1 MNKFYTAKYESIFMY
16 SAVKYKYI
24 IKKIIEQIL
33 NKKYDE
39 FVILNPN
46 LIKDNIHNIGQKLD
60 LLIKADD
67 EYINVELNSNYNK
80 YVKERNLLYVF
91 KLCLDKSEK
100 DKQTLKGKVRQININ
115 FGRKSKG
122 IEDIAVV
129 NLMTNK
135 KVTTKIEIKN
145 LNVDFYT
152 KKYYNNYKLTEEEK
166 LYAMLGLEIEE
177 LNKLSERNDIVKEF
191 KKGVEEANKDELVV
205 KWFSPEQEREM
216 RENYI
221 RSEALEKGM
230 KKGIVEGKKAG
241 IAEGKKAGIAEGKKV
256 GILEGVLQTAKNM
269 LDADMSIETI
279 SKLTGLSVKKIKD
292 MLL

>member
-1 MNKFYTAKYESIFMY
+1 MKKILTAKYEVIFMY
-16 SAVKYKYI
+16 AVVKNKQV
-24 IKKIIEQIL
+24 IKQIIEQIL
-33 NKKYDE
+33 NRKYNE

-46 LIKDNIHNIGQKLD
+46 LIKDNIYNIGQKLD

-67 EYINVELNSNYNK
+67 EYINVELNSKYNK

-100 DKQTLKGKVRQININ
+100 DKETLKGKVRQININ

-122 IEDIAVV
+122 IEDIAIV

-135 KVTTKIEIKN
+135 KITTKIEIKN
-145 LNVDFYT
+145 LNIDFYV
-152 KKYYNNYKLTEEEK
+152 KKYYNNYKLTKEEEI
-166 LYAMLGLEIEE
+166 YVMLGLELEE
-177 LNKLSERNDIVKEF
+177 LNKLSERNEIVKEF
-191 KKGVEEANKDELVV
+191 KKSVEEANKDELVV

-221 RSEALEKGM
+221 RSEAEEKGM
-230 KKGIVEGKKAG
+230 KKGKK
-241 IAEGKKAGIAEGKKV
+241 E
-256 GILEGVLQTAKNM
+256 GILEGLLQTAKNM
-269 LDADMSIETI
+269 LDADMNIETI
-279 SKLTGLSVKKIKD
+279 SKLTGLPVKKIKD

>member
-1 MNKFYTAKYESIFMY
+1 MKKILTAKYEVIFMY
-16 SAVKYKYI
+16 AVVKNKQV
-24 IKKIIEQIL
+24 IKQIIEQIL
-33 NKKYDE
+33 NRKYNE

-46 LIKDNIHNIGQKLD
+46 LIKDNINNIGQKLD

-67 EYINVELNSNYNK
+67 EYINVELNSKYNK
-80 YVKERNLLYVF
+80 YIKERNLLYVF

-100 DKQTLKGKVRQININ
+100 DKQTLKGNVKQININ

-122 IEDIAVV
+122 IEDIAIV

-135 KVTTKIEIKN
+135 KITTKIEIKN
-145 LNVDFYT
+145 LNIDFYV
-152 KKYYNNYKLTEEEK
+152 KKYYNNYKLTKEEEI
-166 LYAMLGLEIEE
+166 YVMLGLELEE
-177 LNKLSERNDIVKEF
+177 LNKLSERNEIVKEF
-191 KKGVEEANKDELVV
+191 KKSVEEANKDELVV

-221 RSEALEKGM
+221 RSEAEEKGM

-241 IAEGKKAGIAEGKKV
+241 I
-256 GILEGVLQTAKNM
+256 LEGLLQTAKNM
-269 LDADMSIETI
+269 LEADMNIETI

>member
-1 MNKFYTAKYESIFMY
+1 MKKILTAKYEVIFMY
-16 SAVKYKYI
+16 AVVKNKQV
-24 IKKIIEQIL
+24 IKQIIEQIL
-33 NKKYDE
+33 NRKYNE

-46 LIKDNIHNIGQKLD
+46 LIKDNIYNIGQKLD

-67 EYINVELNSNYNK
+67 EYINVELNSKYNK

-100 DKQTLKGKVRQININ
+100 DKETLKGKVRQININ

-122 IEDIAVV
+122 IEDIAIV

-135 KVTTKIEIKN
+135 KITTKIEIKN
-145 LNVDFYT
+145 LNIDFYV
-152 KKYYNNYKLTEEEK
+152 KKYYNNYKLTKEEEI
-166 LYAMLGLEIEE
+166 YVMLGLELEE

-191 KKGVEEANKDELVV
+191 KKSVEEANKDELVV

-221 RSEALEKGM
+221 RSEAEEKGM

-241 IAEGKKAGIAEGKKV
+241 I
-256 GILEGVLQTAKNM
+256 LEGLLQTAKNM
-269 LDADMSIETI
+269 LEADMNIETI

>member
-1 MNKFYTAKYESIFMY
+1 MTKFYTAKYEHIFMY
-16 SAVKYKYI
+16 SAVKYQRV
-24 IKKIIEQIL
+24 IKTIIEQIL

-39 FVILNPN
+39 FIILNPN

-67 EYINVELNSNYNK
+67 EYINVELNSKYNK
-80 YVKERNLLYVF
+80 YIKERNLLYVF

-129 NLMTNK
+129 NLTDNK

-145 LNVDFYT
+145 LNVDFYM
-152 KKYYNNYKLTEEEK
+152 KKYYNNYKLTKEEEI
-166 LYAMLGLEIEE
+166 YVMLGLELEE
-177 LNKLSERNDIVKEF
+177 LNKLSERNEIVKEF
-191 KKGVEEANKDELVV
+191 KKSVEEANKDELVV

-221 RSEALEKGM
+221 RSEAEEKGIKKGM

-241 IAEGKKAGIAEGKKV
+241 I
-256 GILEGVLQTAKNM
+256 LEGLLQTAKNM
-269 LDADMSIETI
+269 LEADMNIETI

>member
-1 MNKFYTAKYESIFMY
+1 MSKFYTAKYESVFMY
-16 SAVKYKYI
+16 SAVKNQRV

-33 NKKYDE
+33 NKKYNE
-39 FVILNPN
+39 FIILNPN

-67 EYINVELNSNYNK
+67 EYINVELNSKYNK
-80 YVKERNLLYVF
+80 YIKERNLLYVF

-100 DKQTLKGKVRQININ
+100 DKQTLKGCVRQININ

-129 NLMTNK
+129 NLTENK
-135 KVTTKIEIKN
+135 KLTTKIEIKN
-145 LNVDFYT
+145 LNVDFYI
-152 KKYYNNYKLTEEEK
+152 KKYYNNYKLTKEEE
-166 LYAMLGLEIEE
+166 LYAMLGLELEE
-177 LNKLSERNDIVKEF
+177 LKKLSERNDIVKEF
-191 KKGVEEANKDELVV
+191 KESVEEANKDELVV
-205 KWFSPEQEREM
+205 KWFTPEQEREM

-221 RSEALEKGM
+221 KSEAEEKGM
-230 KKGIVEGKKAG
+230 KKGKKEGIIEGRKAG
-241 IAEGKKAGIAEGKKV
+241 K
-256 GILEGVLQTAKNM
+256 LEGLLQTAKNM
-269 LDADMSIETI
+269 LEANMNIETV

>member
-1 MNKFYTAKYESIFMY
+1 MKKILTAKYEVIFMY
-16 SAVKYKYI
+16 AVVKNKQV
-24 IKKIIEQIL
+24 IKQIIEQIL
-33 NKKYDE
+33 DKKYNE

-100 DKQTLKGKVRQININ
+100 DKETLKGKVKQININ
-115 FGRKSKG
+115 FGRKSNG

-135 KVTTKIEIKN
+135 KITTKIEIKN
-145 LNVDFYT
+145 LNIDFYI
-152 KKYYNNYKLTEEEK
+152 KKYYNNYKLTKEEE
-166 LYAMLGLEIEE
+166 LYVMLGLELEE
-177 LNKLSERNDIVKEF
+177 LNKLGERNDIVKKF

-221 RSEALEKGM
+221 RSEAEEKGM
-230 KKGIVEGKKAG
+230 KKG
-241 IAEGKKAGIAEGKKV
+241 IAEGKKAGI
-256 GILEGVLQTAKNM
+256 LEGLLQTAKNM
-269 LDADMSIETI
+269 LDADMNIETI

>member
-1 MNKFYTAKYESIFMY
+1 MKKILTAKYEVIFMY
-16 SAVKYKYI
+16 AVVKNE
-24 IKKIIEQIL
+24 KILKLLIEQIL
-33 NKKYDE
+33 NKKYNE
-39 FVILNPN
+39 FIILNPN
-46 LIKDNIHNIGQKLD
+46 LIKDNINNIGQKLD

-67 EYINVELNSNYNK
+67 EYINVELNSKYNK
-80 YVKERNLLYVF
+80 YIKERNLLYVF

-100 DKQTLKGKVRQININ
+100 DKQTLKGNVKQININ

-122 IEDIAVV
+122 IEDIAIV

-135 KVTTKIEIKN
+135 KITTKIEIKN
-145 LNVDFYT
+145 LNIDFYV
-152 KKYYNNYKLTEEEK
+152 KKYYNNYKLTKEEEI
-166 LYAMLGLEIEE
+166 YVMLGLELEE
-177 LNKLSERNDIVKEF
+177 LNKLSERNEIVKEF
-191 KKGVEEANKDELVV
+191 KKSVEEANKDELVV

-221 RSEALEKGM
+221 RSEAEEKGM

-241 IAEGKKAGIAEGKKV
+241 I
-256 GILEGVLQTAKNM
+256 LEGLLQTAKNM
-269 LDADMSIETI
+269 LEADMNIETI

>member
-1 MNKFYTAKYESIFMY
+1 MKKLLTAKYEVIFMY
-16 SAVKYKYI
+16 AVVKNKQI
-24 IKKIIEQIL
+24 IKKIVEQVL
-33 NKKYDE
+33 NKKYKE

-46 LIKDNIHNIGQKLD
+46 LIKDNIYNIGQKLD

-100 DKQTLKGKVRQININ
+100 DKETLKGKVRQININ

-122 IEDIAVV
+122 IEDIAIV

-135 KVTTKIEIKN
+135 KITTKIEIKN

-177 LNKLSERNDIVKEF
+177 LNKISERNDIVKEF
-191 KKGVEEANKDELVV
+191 KKSVEEANKDELVV

-221 RSEALEKGM
+221 RSEAEEKGIKKGM

-241 IAEGKKAGIAEGKKV
+241 I
-256 GILEGVLQTAKNM
+256 LEGLLQTAKNM
-269 LDADMSIETI
+269 LEADMNIETI